1 MSSTFIGF
9 VSVMVLDH
17 MMNLSQTSLLKAWAS
32 KNAAQKELEFILS
45 ELEEAIITKDSVKNR
60 ITYANKRAK
69 EIMTKI
75 SHD

>member
-9 VSVMVLDH
+9 IGVLVLDY

-32 KNAAQKELEFILS
+32 KNAAQKEYEFILS
-45 ELEEAIITKDSVKNR
+45 ELEEAIITKDSVKNT

-75 SHD
+75 SQD